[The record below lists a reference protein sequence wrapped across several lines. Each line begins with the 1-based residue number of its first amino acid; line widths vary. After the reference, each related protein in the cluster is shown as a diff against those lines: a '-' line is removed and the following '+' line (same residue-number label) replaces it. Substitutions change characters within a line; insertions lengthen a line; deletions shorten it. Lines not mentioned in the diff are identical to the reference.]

1 MAVTT
6 EEILAAARE
15 FAGRTMTDGEEN
27 ILSVLCG
34 GELTA
39 WRERLKEDATEEEC
53 HGVLVVA
60 CALGA
65 LAAMG
70 TAWESGAGGVVSFSA
85 GDLSVREADGQ
96 TAEERADSLRWQAE
110 RLMAPYA
117 RDEGF
122 AFWEVEG

>member
-1 MAVTT
+1 MAATT

-15 FAGRTMTDGEEN
+15 LAGRAMTDGEEK

-34 GELTA
+34 GELAA
-39 WRERLKEDATEEEC
+39 WRERLKEDVTEEAC

-70 TAWESGAGGVVSFSA
+70 TAWESGAGRVVSFSA
-85 GDLSVREADGQ
+85 GDLSVRETEGQ
-96 TAEERADSLRWQAE
+96 TAEESASALRRQAE